1 MKKFYLLDTNVISEI
16 RKPSPHQNVVLKFM
30 KNKNFSDISAITW
43 AESLT
48 GLKRMPEGKKKE
60 ALSTF
65 YNEIIYEQFEII
77 PFDQHAA
84 TIYSDLYPK
93 LESIGKLPPEFD
105 LQIASIAIANNMILV
120 TRNTKDFA
128 QISLGGLS
136 GGRGRILADSRCQNV
151 RYSGHFLLR

>member
-16 RKPSPHQNVVLKFM
+16 RKPSPNQNVVLKFM
-30 KNKNFSDISAITW
+30 KNKNVSDISAITW

-93 LESIGKLPPEFD
+93 LESIGKLPSEFD

-128 QISLGGLS
+128 KISSVSNLM
-136 GGRGRILADSRCQNV
+136 IENWWEE
-151 RYSGHFLLR
+151 

>member
-16 RKPSPHQNVVLKFM
+16 RKPSPNQNVVLKFM

-93 LESIGKLPPEFD
+93 LESIGILPPEFD

-128 QISLGGLS
+128 QISSVSNLMLE
-136 GGRGRILADSRCQNV
+136 NWWE
-151 RYSGHFLLR
+151 

>member
-16 RKPSPHQNVVLKFM
+16 RKPSPNQNVVLKFM

-65 YNEIIYEQFEII
+65 YNEIIYEQFAII

-93 LESIGKLPPEFD
+93 LE
-105 LQIASIAIANNMILV
+105 
-120 TRNTKDFA
+120 
-128 QISLGGLS
+128 
-136 GGRGRILADSRCQNV
+136 
-151 RYSGHFLLR
+151 

>member
-93 LESIGKLPPEFD
+93 LESIGNLPPEFD
-105 LQIASIAIANNMILV
+105 LQIASIAIGNNMILV

-128 QISLGGLS
+128 QISSVSNLMLE
-136 GGRGRILADSRCQNV
+136 NWWEE
-151 RYSGHFLLR
+151 

>member
-16 RKPSPHQNVVLKFM
+16 RKPSPNQNVVLKFM

-48 GLKRMPEGKKKE
+48 ELKRMPEGKKKE

-93 LESIGKLPPEFD
+93 LESIGNLPPEFD

-128 QISLGGLS
+128 QISSVSNLMLE
-136 GGRGRILADSRCQNV
+136 NWWEK
-151 RYSGHFLLR
+151 

>member
-16 RKPSPHQNVVLKFM
+16 RKPSPNQNVVLKFM

-93 LESIGKLPPEFD
+93 LEAIGKLPPEFD

-128 QISLGGLS
+128 QIASVSNLMLE
-136 GGRGRILADSRCQNV
+136 NWWEE
-151 RYSGHFLLR
+151 

>member
-16 RKPSPHQNVVLKFM
+16 RKPSPNQNVVLKFM

-93 LESIGKLPPEFD
+93 FESIGKLPPEFD

-120 TRNTKDFA
+120 TRNTKYFT
-128 QISLGGLS
+128 QIASVSNLMLE
-136 GGRGRILADSRCQNV
+136 NWWEE
-151 RYSGHFLLR
+151 

>member
-16 RKPSPHQNVVLKFM
+16 RKPSPNQNVVLKFM

-43 AESLT
+43 VESLT

-93 LESIGKLPPEFD
+93 LESIGNLPPEFD

-128 QISLGGLS
+128 QISSVSNLMLE
-136 GGRGRILADSRCQNV
+136 NWWEE
-151 RYSGHFLLR
+151 

>member
-16 RKPSPHQNVVLKFM
+16 RKPSPNQNVVFKFM

-93 LESIGKLPPEFD
+93 LEAIGKLPPEFD

-128 QISLGGLS
+128 QIASVSNLMLE
-136 GGRGRILADSRCQNV
+136 NWWEE
-151 RYSGHFLLR
+151 

>member
-93 LESIGKLPPEFD
+93 LESIEKLPPEFD

-128 QISLGGLS
+128 QISSVSNLMLE
-136 GGRGRILADSRCQNV
+136 NWWEE
-151 RYSGHFLLR
+151 

>member
-93 LESIGKLPPEFD
+93 LESIGNLPPEFD

-128 QISLGGLS
+128 QISSVSNLMLE
-136 GGRGRILADSRCQNV
+136 NWWEE
-151 RYSGHFLLR
+151 

>member
-16 RKPSPHQNVVLKFM
+16 RKPSPNQNVVFKFM

-77 PFDQHAA
+77 PFDQHAV

-128 QISLGGLS
+128 QISSVSNLMLE
-136 GGRGRILADSRCQNV
+136 NWWEE
-151 RYSGHFLLR
+151 

>member
-128 QISLGGLS
+128 QIFSVSNLMLE
-136 GGRGRILADSRCQNV
+136 NWWEE
-151 RYSGHFLLR
+151 

>member
-16 RKPSPHQNVVLKFM
+16 RKPSPNQNVVLKFM

-93 LESIGKLPPEFD
+93 LESIRKLLPEFD

-128 QISLGGLS
+128 QISSVSNLMLE
-136 GGRGRILADSRCQNV
+136 NWWEE
-151 RYSGHFLLR
+151 

>member
-16 RKPSPHQNVVLKFM
+16 RKPSPNQNVVLKFM

-93 LESIGKLPPEFD
+93 LESIGILPPEFD

-128 QISLGGLS
+128 QIASVSNLMLE
-136 GGRGRILADSRCQNV
+136 NWWEE
-151 RYSGHFLLR
+151 

>member
-16 RKPSPHQNVVLKFM
+16 RKPSPNQNVVLKFM

-93 LESIGKLPPEFD
+93 LESIGKLPTEFD

-120 TRNTKDFA
+120 TRNTKDFS
-128 QISLGGLS
+128 QISSISNLMLE
-136 GGRGRILADSRCQNV
+136 NWWEE
-151 RYSGHFLLR
+151 

>member
-1 MKKFYLLDTNVISEI
+1 MKSFYLLDTNIISEI
-16 RKPSPHQNVVLKFM
+16 RKPFPNENVINLFM
-30 KNKNFSDISAITW
+30 QKKSFCDISAITW

-48 GLKRMPEGKKKE
+48 GIKRMPEGKKKE
-60 ALSTF
+60 ALRSF
-65 YNEIIYEQFEII
+65 YYEIIREQFDIV
-77 PFDQHAA
+77 PFDEHAA

-128 QISLGGLS
+128 QISSVSNLMLE
-136 GGRGRILADSRCQNV
+136 NWWEE
-151 RYSGHFLLR
+151 

>member
-16 RKPSPHQNVVLKFM
+16 RKPSPNQNVVFKFM

-84 TIYSDLYPK
+84 TIYSNLYLK
-93 LESIGKLPPEFD
+93 LESIGNLPPEFD

-128 QISLGGLS
+128 QISSVSNLMLE
-136 GGRGRILADSRCQNV
+136 NWWEK
-151 RYSGHFLLR
+151 

>member
-48 GLKRMPEGKKKE
+48 ALKRMPEGKKKE

-84 TIYSDLYPK
+84 TIYSALYPK

-128 QISLGGLS
+128 QISSVSNLMLE
-136 GGRGRILADSRCQNV
+136 NWWEE
-151 RYSGHFLLR
+151 

>member
-16 RKPSPHQNVVLKFM
+16 RKPSPNQNVVLKFM

-48 GLKRMPEGKKKE
+48 GLKRMPEGQKKE

-77 PFDQHAA
+77 PFDQHAT

-128 QISLGGLS
+128 QIASVSNLMLE
-136 GGRGRILADSRCQNV
+136 NWWEE
-151 RYSGHFLLR
+151 

>member
-16 RKPSPHQNVVLKFM
+16 RKPSPNQNVVLKFM

-93 LESIGKLPPEFD
+93 LESIGKLPTEFD

-128 QISLGGLS
+128 QISSVSNLMLE
-136 GGRGRILADSRCQNV
+136 NWWEE
-151 RYSGHFLLR
+151 